1 MVGFIGVDFRGSPG
15 GTFLQ
20 IYGTPNGW
28 AIISSIVVRA
38 YNRMNSAQ
46 CTAQVSVTEML
57 VYRAETVIC
66 SNNDAKVNC
75 SLTYMLITL
84 TPCII
89 LVK

>member
-46 CTAQVSVTEML
+46 VSVTEML
-57 VYRAETVIC
+57 VYKTETVIC